1 MKSPRIA
8 SLEWGFIEVEG
19 FGKLRDVKLFPGG
32 AKGWDWLET
41 GTHHSP
47 GIQPADVTELI
58 TSGAETVLISRGV
71 WKRLKTMPKTVAL
84 LEQAGMTVHQLQTE
98 ACVEEYNTLREREQ
112 VAALIHTTC

>member
-32 AKGWDWLET
+32 AKGWDWL
-41 GTHHSP
+41 
-47 GIQPADVTELI
+47 
-58 TSGAETVLISRGV
+58 VLISRGV